1 MKKIVFIYAFIIVFV
16 TSCCSSTNSIYET
29 YGITPKEKTLSY
41 YIDLT
46 TSKSGKIYV
55 TLTGMKFNNNEI
67 EYKFPSIIP
76 GYYQKIDFGKFV
88 DKFVAFDSK
97 GNKLSVE
104 QKDDNTFLI
113 SNAVSI
119 DKITYRVKE
128 AWNDKD
134 IFKIGSTQFDED
146 SHFLLNPW
154 AFIGYFDGYQNIP
167 IETVFKKNSKYFG
180 VSSLKMGV
188 NNDSIQS
195 FVANDYKSFIDC
207 PILFSEPDTC
217 SLQLKDI
224 KLTFAVYNKQGER
237 IAPNLAKELLPY
249 FKSFEQYTG
258 DSIPVNN
265 YTFLVYLED
274 FSGAAEVVYNKKTT
288 PFRIAKVVAK
298 YGKPQFGALEHMNSS
313 LYYMPNTG
321 KSESYIDPLKKVVV
335 HELLHMYTPLS
346 LHSELVGK
354 FNYSDPEFSKHLWLY
369 EGVIDYLS
377 LQAQLQSGTI
387 SLDDIL
393 YEELRPRMFETNN
406 FPRNLSFTE
415 FSTRIM
421 EEEINKYAIQ
431 VFSKGTILAFL
442 LDTEIMKLT
451 NGEKNLKDIVFELV
465 EKHGPDKP
473 FDENNFFNE
482 FVAQVHPDLQ
492 IFFDKYIIGNDFPD
506 YKSCFD
512 VIGIHFDREVNEL
525 TPERN
530 LGIEKRMKFADYIS
544 VNKVNET
551 SPFMEGD
558 KIKGSTMGLHYFK
571 PFRNT
576 DGTYKKEGEEITI
589 PILRKGAETN
599 VKVTVKYAPEL
610 YYYKLYVSKEMNALQ
625 KKSFAKWSKIF

>member
-1 MKKIVFIYAFIIVFV
+1 MKKLYFIYFLTALFA
-16 TSCCSSTNSIYET
+16 SSCSSSPKSLVNTFGEISENNSLT
-29 YGITPKEKTLSY
+29 YF
-41 YIDLT
+41 IDLT
-46 TSKSGKIYV
+46 DSNSDRIDI
-55 TLTGMKFNNNEI
+55 TLKGMDFAKNEV
-67 EYKFPSIIP
+67 EYRFPSIIP
-76 GYYQKIDFGKFV
+76 GYYQKIDFGQFV
-88 DKFVAFDSK
+88 DRFFAFDSN
-97 GNKLSVE
+97 GNKLNVV
-104 QKDDNTFLI
+104 QKDVNTFLI
-113 SNAVSI
+113 QNAESL

-134 IFKIGSTQFDED
+134 IFKIGSTRFDES

-154 AFIGYFDGYQNIP
+154 AFIGYFEGNQDLP
-167 IETVFKKNSKYFG
+167 IETIFKKNVNHFG
-180 VSSLKMGV
+180 ATSLKMNI

-195 FVANDYKSFIDC
+195 FVAEDYDSFIDC

-217 SLQLKDI
+217 SLQLTDI
-224 KLTFAVYNKQGER
+224 KLTFAVYNKQGSK
-237 IAPNLAKELLPY
+237 IAPTLAKELLPY
-249 FKSFEQYTG
+249 FKSFEKFTN
-258 DSIPVNN
+258 DSIPVNH

-274 FSGAAEVVYNKKTT
+274 FTGTADIVYNKKTT
-288 PFRIAKVVAK
+288 PLKIAKVVAK

-393 YEELRPRMFETNN
+393 YEELRPRMFQTNH
-406 FPRNLSFTE
+406 FPKNLSFTE

-421 EEEINKYAIQ
+421 EEEINKHAIQ
-431 VFSKGTILAFL
+431 VFSKGTVLAFL

-451 NGEKNLKDIVFELV
+451 NGEKNLKDVVFELV

-473 FDENNFFNE
+473 FNEDNFFNE
-482 FVAQVHPDLQ
+482 FVAHVHPDLQ
-492 IFFDKYIIGNDFPD
+492 KFFDKFIIGNDFPD
-506 YKSCFD
+506 YQSCFD

-544 VNKVNET
+544 VNKVSDS

-558 KIKGSTMGLHYFK
+558 KIKGSTMGFHYFK
-571 PFRNT
+571 PFRNQ
-576 DGTYKKEGEEITI
+576 DGSYKKEGEEINI
-589 PILRKGAETN
+589 PVLRKGVETN
-599 VKVTVKYAPEL
+599 VKVTVKYVPES
-610 YYYKLYVSKEMNALQ
+610 YYYKLYVNNDMNAQ
-625 KKSFAKWSKIF
+625 QRKCFEKWSNH